1 MPKMIVWIIVENHIT
16 QHIFMLGDIFFIK
29 ICKISGFF
37 IHIYLRGNR

>member
-1 MPKMIVWIIVENHIT
+1 MPKIIVWIIVENHIT
-16 QHIFMLGDIFFIK
+16 QHIFMLGDIFIK